1 MARNRIGKKAKDE
14 ISYNFAERPK
24 AKSSLFGKDMNAPLT
39 KAEQSYF
46 EVVEM
51 IKADKG
57 EPTLKQLSHFFVK
70 QYRHIYKNDCIDYNW
85 FNFSTA
91 IKNCQSYLGIESN
104 LEMAKF
110 LFKSFDIYPKIRSAL
125 KLTESQLTLS
135 TLKRAFIVEAL
146 ESGKAKKFD
155 GFY

>member
-1 MARNRIGKKAKDE
+1 MARNRIGKQASEKLD
-14 ISYNFAERPK
+14 YNFAKRPK
-24 AKSSLFGKDMNAPLT
+24 AKSGLFGKEMNSPLT

-46 EVVEM
+46 QVVEM

-57 EPTLKQLSHFFVK
+57 ELTLKQLSHFFVK
-70 QYRHIYKNDCIDYNW
+70 QYRHIYGNDCIDYNW
-85 FNFSTA
+85 FNFSTTM
-91 IKNCQSYLGIESN
+91 KNCRAYLGIESN
-104 LEMAKF
+104 LELAKF
-110 LFKSFDIYPKIRSAL
+110 LVKSFDIYPKIRSDL

-146 ESGKAKKFD
+146 ESGKSKKFD

>member
-51 IKADKG
+51 IKADIG
-57 EPTLKQLSHFFVK
+57 EPTIKQLSHFFVK

-110 LFKSFDIYPKIRSAL
+110 LVKSFDIYPKIRSAL

>member
-1 MARNRIGKKAKDE
+1 MARNRIGNQSAKSAE
-14 ISYNFAERPK
+14 YNFAERPK
-24 AKSSLFGKDMNAPLT
+24 TKSGLFGKEMNAPLS
-39 KAEQSYF
+39 KADQSYF

-51 IKADKG
+51 IQADKG

-85 FNFSTA
+85 FNFSTT
-91 IKNCQSYLGIESN
+91 IKNCQSYLGLESN

-110 LFKSFDIYPKIRSAL
+110 LVKSFDIYPKIRSAL

-146 ESGKAKKFD
+146 ESGKAKKFE

>member
-39 KAEQSYF
+39 KADQSYF

-110 LFKSFDIYPKIRSAL
+110 LVKSFDIYPKIRSAL

-146 ESGKAKKFD
+146 ESGRAKKFD

>member
-1 MARNRIGKKAKDE
+1 MARNRIRKKSESELK
-14 ISYNFAERPK
+14 YNFAERPK
-24 AKSSLFGKDMNAPLT
+24 TKSGLFGKEMNSPLS

-70 QYRHIYKNDCIDYNW
+70 QYRHIYGKDCIDYNW
-85 FNFSTA
+85 FNFSTT
-91 IKNCQSYLGIESN
+91 IKNCQQYLGIESN

-110 LFKSFDIYPKIRSAL
+110 LVKSFDIYPKIRSAL
-125 KLTESQLTLS
+125 KLKESQLTLS